1 VLTDLE
7 INFQRY
13 RCTGHG
19 QNSTYWLYLVTDGLW
34 HATYFKCVASA
45 CQVQFHS
52 DPSQD
57 IHPQQHSNRH
67 TLANTHTAFT
77 KAHYHFTTPTFKVKF
92 ITCTTELSHHTET
105 EKNNHMTNIWNLKS
119 FLMHLS
125 FYSIVMSSASY
136 EKKTFQHFP
145 NTQNNQPTYFKQ
157 VSKQLH
163 ISLIIFIPCCADVY
177 RSHFSQPIQLLS
189 MISLINV

>member
-7 INFQRY
+7 INFQWY

-77 KAHYHFTTPTFKVKF
+77 QAHYHFITPTFKVKF

-136 EKKTFQHFP
+136 EKKLS
-145 NTQNNQPTYFKQ
+145 NTSPTHKTT
-157 VSKQLH
+157 SPH
-163 ISLIIFIPCCADVY
+163 ISNKFQSSCIIFIPCCADVY